1 MLASQVDVQD
11 LVINYLG
18 ANPPTDLRG
27 TYLDSYALTLNSYYI
42 DDGSGRRF
50 ESNDVNIANG
60 QYSTYLRSMD
70 GLQTAFGRYLDID
83 YPEWVQNR
91 AIIVIP
97 FNVAAS
103 PELALTSSQVILS
116 LTIDMSAR

>member
-1 MLASQVDVQD
+1 
-11 LVINYLG
+11 
-18 ANPPTDLRG
+18 
-27 TYLDSYALTLNSYYI
+27 
-42 DDGSGRRF
+42 
-50 ESNDVNIANG
+50 
-60 QYSTYLRSMD
+60 MD

-83 YPEWVQNR
+83 FTEWVQNR

-116 LTIDMSAR
+116 LTVDMAAR